1 MSRRATAGAE
11 AVAAAERQLTQG
23 NASQRKGA
31 ALLVGS
37 VCAASFEQG
46 AVFESAM
53 PAISSC
59 FIHVRCHVLA

>member
-53 PAISSC
+53 PAIIS
-59 FIHVRCHVLA
+59 